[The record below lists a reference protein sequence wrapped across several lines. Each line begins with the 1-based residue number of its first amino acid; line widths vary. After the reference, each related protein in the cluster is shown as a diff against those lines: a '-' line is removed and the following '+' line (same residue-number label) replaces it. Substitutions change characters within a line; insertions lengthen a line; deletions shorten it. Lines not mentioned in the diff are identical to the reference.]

1 MHCIIVCVFSKI
13 LTLACATLTHPLY
26 YTSVDEAEQAMR
38 DLDTSGR
45 GHLTNDKVFELM
57 TEHFDNQ
64 RQLFKMKKV
73 LIG

>member
-1 MHCIIVCVFSKI
+1 MPCCKLSFSHQHTNLALSIIV
-13 LTLACATLTHPLY
+13 LHA
-26 YTSVDEAEQAMR
+26 DEAEQAMR
-38 DLDTSGR
+38 NLDTSGR

-57 TEHFDNQ
+57 TEHFDDQ